1 MQGETDVRT
10 HRGAAWEGKGWARDP
25 GAEELREEL
34 RERQLGRHR
43 VRVRPGPRQQGGR
56 GFPLQEAGQ
65 AGCLERGQ
73 DGQPGP
79 RGPSPSALRGGAAPR
94 EAE

>member
-10 HRGAAWEGKGWARDP
+10 HRGAAWEGKGWARDL

-34 RERQLGRHR
+34 RTQ
-43 VRVRPGPRQQGGR
+43 GPCSAWSQTAGGTWIPLTGGR
-56 GFPLQEAGQ
+56 GGRLLGEGSGQ
-65 AGCLERGQ
+65 AAGT
-73 DGQPGP
+73 PG
-79 RGPSPSALRGGAAPR
+79 SEERGGAAPR